1 MNSKIGPTH
10 PNAPDVG
17 THLKDKPL
25 DEESQGKHKGK
36 PKRQKGQKRQ
46 NLERFAIACTVGADL
61 CVCPGLGLN
70 ATAGADIQVCPC
82 GDSLTALGFSLSLPQ
97 RRGGGSGNTG
107 REKKRSLYSSLL
119 ACGVLLVSAVSANR
133 TLAYE
138 TRRILKAIVSLSLLL
153 NCLNAPYMAGAGA
166 GAQAGTQAGAQAA
179 PTQPGEVYAGIE
191 ITTEWVRA
199 IALRISRSEDE
210 SGLKL
215 IYSENIRLALAR
227 DGDGHITLQS
237 AKEAAQTV
245 LKLLTRLRQQSQA
258 PPDHVWLIGSTGLG
272 AERPEALVKTI
283 SEATGKSLTFLDS
296 ESEIQLSIAG
306 AIPRLWRVGDAQ
318 IDNRNSSVLIEI
330 NGDRTLGGYQLLK
343 YPPNA
348 APRYDFVTMSVPNGF
363 VGDESLRQALH
374 RERESKPGL
383 VNRKRVY
390 LTGSVPWAVTTLIY
404 PEDQQPFVPL
414 TSDVIDWFA
423 GKVARA
429 PREVL
434 NPNLSF
440 IRDRD
445 LRQKA
450 ESELQAVKSAF
461 TSQQLATGV
470 EALRAVAGEFEWQD
484 KQIWFAR
491 LGHLGRLLSYV
502 RLQAEK

>member
-1 MNSKIGPTH
+1 MNSKIGPTT

-17 THLKDKPL
+17 THLIDKSL
-25 DEESQGKHKGK
+25 DDESRGKQ
-36 PKRQKGQKRQ
+36 KRQKGQKRQ
-46 NLERFAIACTVGADL
+46 KFYRLCLIRFRLFHHLPNHQGKCIQTSV
-61 CVCPGLGLN
+61 N
-70 ATAGADIQVCPC
+70 A
-82 GDSLTALGFSLSLPQ
+82 
-97 RRGGGSGNTG
+97 R
-107 REKKRSLYSSLL
+107 K
-119 ACGVLLVSAVSANR
+119 
-133 TLAYE
+133 
-138 TRRILKAIVSLSLLL
+138 ILKAIVSLSLLL
-153 NCLNAPYMAGAGA
+153 NCLNALSIAHSGV
-166 GAQAGTQAGAQAA
+166 TQSTPQAA

-191 ITTEWVRA
+191 LTTEWARA
-199 IALRISRSEDE
+199 IALRISRNEDE

-227 DGDGHITLQS
+227 DGDGQITLQA

-245 LKLLTRLRQQSQA
+245 LRLLTRLRQQSQA
-258 PPDHVWLIGSTGLG
+258 PPDHVFMIGSSGLG
-272 AERPEALVKTI
+272 ADRPEALVKII
-283 SEATGKSLTFLDS
+283 SEVTGKSLTFLDS
-296 ESEIQLSIAG
+296 ETEIQLSVAG
-306 AIPRLWRVGDAQ
+306 AIPRLWKVGDAQ

-348 APRYDFVTMSVPNGF
+348 SPRYDFVTMSVPHG
-363 VGDESLRQALH
+363 VAGVESFREALH

-390 LTGSVPWAVTTLIY
+390 LTGSVPWAMTTLIY

-414 TSDVIDWFA
+414 TSDVIDLFA
-423 GKVARA
+423 EKAARA

-434 NPNLSF
+434 NPKLSF

-450 ESELQAVKSAF
+450 ESDLQTVKSAF
-461 TSQQLATGV
+461 TPQQLTAGA
-470 EALRAVAGEFEWQD
+470 EALRAVASEFEWQG

-491 LGHLGRLLSYV
+491 FGHLGRLLSYV

>member
-1 MNSKIGPTH
+1 MNSKIGPTP

-17 THLKDKPL
+17 THLKDKSL
-25 DEESQGKHKGK
+25 DDESQGKQ
-36 PKRQKGQKRQ
+36 KRQQGQKRQ
-46 NLERFAIACTVGADL
+46 KFYRL
-61 CVCPGLGLN
+61 CLFCFRLFNHLPNHRGKCIQTSVN
-70 ATAGADIQVCPC
+70 A
-82 GDSLTALGFSLSLPQ
+82 
-97 RRGGGSGNTG
+97 R
-107 REKKRSLYSSLL
+107 K
-119 ACGVLLVSAVSANR
+119 
-133 TLAYE
+133 
-138 TRRILKAIVSLSLLL
+138 ILKAIVSLSLLL
-153 NCLNAPYMAGAGA
+153 NCLIAPSIARSGA
-166 GAQAGTQAGAQAA
+166 TQSTPQAA
-179 PTQPGEVYAGIE
+179 PNQPGEVYAGIE
-191 ITTEWVRA
+191 LTTEWARA
-199 IALRISRSEDE
+199 IALRVSRNEDE

-258 PPDHVWLIGSTGLG
+258 PPDHVFLIGGSVLG
-272 AERPEALVKTI
+272 AERPDALVKTI

-296 ESEIQLSIAG
+296 DTEIQLSVAG
-306 AIPRLWRVGDAQ
+306 AIPRLWKVGDAQ

-363 VGDESLRQALH
+363 FGDESFRQALR

-390 LTGSVPWAVTTLIY
+390 LTGSVPWAITTLIY

-450 ESELQAVKSAF
+450 ESELQIVKSAF
-461 TSQQLATGV
+461 PPQQLAAGV
-470 EALRAVAGEFEWQD
+470 ENLRAVASEFEWQG

-491 LGHLGRLLSYV
+491 FGHLGRLLSYV

>member
-1 MNSKIGPTH
+1 MNSKIGPTP

-25 DEESQGKHKGK
+25 DNESQGK
-36 PKRQKGQKRQ
+36 PKRQKRQ

-61 CVCPGLGLN
+61 CVSPGLGSH
-70 ATAGADIQVCPC
+70 ASARADIQVCPC
-82 GDSLTALGFSLSLPQ
+82 ADSQTALDFSLSSPQ
-97 RRGGGSGNTG
+97 RRGGRSGNTG
-107 REKKRSLYSSLL
+107 RDKKRSLYASLL
-119 ACGVLLVSAVSANR
+119 ACGGLLVSAVSANR
-133 TLAYE
+133 TLEYE

-153 NCLNAPYMAGAGA
+153 NCLNAPYMAQAGA
-166 GAQAGTQAGAQAA
+166 QTGAQAGGTQATPQAA

-191 ITTEWVRA
+191 LTTEWVRA
-199 IALRISRSEDE
+199 IALRVSRNDEE

-215 IYSENIRLALAR
+215 LYSENIRLALAR
-227 DGDGHITLQS
+227 DGDGQITTQA

-258 PPDHVWLIGSTGLG
+258 PPARVFLIGSSALG
-272 AERPEALVKTI
+272 ADRPEALVKTI
-283 SEATGKSLTFLDS
+283 SEVTGKSLTFLDT
-296 ESEIQLSIAG
+296 ETEIQLSVAG
-306 AIPRLWRVGDAQ
+306 AIPRLWKVGDTQ
-318 IDNRNSSVLIEI
+318 IDNRNSSVLIEV

-348 APRYDFVTMSVPNGF
+348 APRYDFVTMRVLHG
-363 VGDESLRQALH
+363 VAGDESFRQALR

-390 LTGSVPWAVTTLIY
+390 LIGSVAWAMATLIF

-414 TSDVIDWFA
+414 TSEVIEWFA
-423 GKVARA
+423 AKVARA

-461 TSQQLATGV
+461 TPQQLAAGV
-470 EALRAVAGEFEWQD
+470 EAVRAAASEFEWQG

-491 LGHLGRLLSYV
+491 FGHLGRLLSYV

>member
-1 MNSKIGPTH
+1 MNSKIGPTP

-17 THLKDKPL
+17 THLKDKSL
-25 DEESQGKHKGK
+25 DDESQGKQ
-36 PKRQKGQKRQ
+36 KRQKEQKG
-46 NLERFAIACTVGADL
+46 NGEWGVGNRD
-61 CVCPGLGLN
+61 GK
-70 ATAGADIQVCPC
+70 TI
-82 GDSLTALGFSLSLPQ
+82 FLPPFP
-97 RRGGGSGNTG
+97 TPH
-107 REKKRSLYSSLL
+107 SLL
-119 ACGVLLVSAVSANR
+119 PM
-133 TLAYE
+133 
-138 TRRILKAIVSLSLLL
+138 LKAIVSLSLLL
-153 NCLNAPYMAGAGA
+153 NCLNAPSI
-166 GAQAGTQAGAQAA
+166 AQSGGTQAA

-191 ITTEWVRA
+191 LTTEWVRA

-210 SGLKL
+210 GLKL

-227 DGDGHITLQS
+227 DGDGHITTQS

-258 PPDHVWLIGSTGLG
+258 PPDHVFLIGSSGLG

-296 ESEIQLSIAG
+296 ETETQLSVAG
-306 AIPRLWRVGDAQ
+306 AIPRLWKVGDAQ

-330 NGDRTLGGYQLLK
+330 NSDRTLGGYQLLK

-348 APRYDFVTMSVPNGF
+348 APRYDFVTMSVPHG
-363 VGDESLRQALH
+363 VAGDESYRQALR

-390 LTGSVPWAVTTLIY
+390 LTGSLPWAVTTLIY

-450 ESELQAVKSAF
+450 ESDVQIVRSAF
-461 TSQQLATGV
+461 SAQQLAAGV
-470 EALRAVAGEFEWQD
+470 EALKAVASEFEWQG

-491 LGHLGRLLSYV
+491 FGHLGRLLSYV